1 MPGALGDNRKKMAV
15 SIGKTYIA
23 GLFDCNVVD
32 GCRNSEGM
40 AASMLYL
47 SGQGWWSEGERFTMV
62 CTGTLVYRTRVWD
75 WGKRRLAASG
85 ATGARRGADACQ

>member
-23 GLFDCNVVD
+23 GLFDCNAVD

-47 SGQGWWSEGERFTMV
+47 SGQGW
-62 CTGTLVYRTRVWD
+62 
-75 WGKRRLAASG
+75 
-85 ATGARRGADACQ
+85 